1 MGRGGRVR
9 SAAGARRA
17 AAGGGTG
24 RGFDVAPG
32 GTVVEAPLSAS
43 IWRVEVAA
51 GDVVEAGQR
60 LVTLE
65 AMKMETPVD
74 SPLDAVV
81 VEVLVRTGD
90 EVVSGSALVVL
101 GPGEG

>member
-1 MGRGGRVR
+1 M
-9 SAAGARRA
+9 
-17 AAGGGTG
+17 
-24 RGFDVAPG
+24 
-32 GTVVEAPLSAS
+32 
-43 IWRVEVAA
+43 
-51 GDVVEAGQR
+51 VEAGQR